1 MGAVR
6 NAEQGGWEGHEE
18 NTSNQEPRSE
28 WVSRRRTLGFSNLLF
43 PFHRSSCNPS
53 PTSPNGTTKAPLT
66 TTTIHSAFSPTP
78 TPSLILLPLPNLSIP
93 AVISKKTVSYYS
105 LTPFILIYAFNQ
117 TINYWFDVFTLASV
131 TSFVVIKILEYDY
144 LVFCLV
150 GVDLKSA
157 LGKKR
162 RDGKS
167 APPQPL
173 TAMQRIHIGRL
184 VDKYGDDYQVWYYIV
199 IIQ

>member
-1 MGAVR
+1 MAAVR

-131 TSFVVIKILEYDY
+131 TSFVVIMILEW
-144 LVFCLV
+144 LFSVLFGWCRLEISPR
-150 GVDLKSA
+150 KEE
-157 LGKKR
+157 KR
-162 RDGKS
+162 REKCASS
-167 APPQPL
+167 APHCNATDSYWTP
-173 TAMQRIHIGRL
+173 RR
-184 VDKYGDDYQVWYYIV
+184 
-199 IIQ
+199 